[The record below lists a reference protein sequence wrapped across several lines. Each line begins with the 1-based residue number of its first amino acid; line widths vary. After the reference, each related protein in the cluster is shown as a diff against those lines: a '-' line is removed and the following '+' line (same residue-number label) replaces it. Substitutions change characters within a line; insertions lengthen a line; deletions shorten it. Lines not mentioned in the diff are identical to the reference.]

1 MGVDGTGRPETPQ
14 SPQSPQSPQPQPPS
28 PSPQSLYRRVAA
40 DLRESIAAGAYG
52 SGARLPAEGAIAAQY
67 GVSRGTV
74 RQALALLRADGLVT
88 SRRGTRRVVLG
99 AARVQSFAEL
109 TSFARWARSIGES
122 PGGRTVSVVRE
133 PGGPLE
139 REQLRLDGGAYV
151 YRVLRLRTLSGRP
164 VMVER
169 AVYPE
174 WVGELV
180 ERFDPDAD
188 SHSALLEAEGVLFTD
203 ADHTIDLAPADADDA
218 RLLACGLGDA
228 LLRERRRS
236 TDPAGR
242 PVEWSDDRYL
252 PGTVAF
258 TVHNSTAST
267 ALSRRT
273 SQ

>member
-1 MGVDGTGRPETPQ
+1 MASGKTGGAGVGGTGQPNDGKAPQ
-14 SPQSPQSPQPQPPS
+14 T
-28 PSPQSLYRRVAA
+28 LYRKVAA
-40 DLRESIAAGAYG
+40 DLREAIAAGAYG
-52 SGARLPAEGAIAAQY
+52 SGARLPAEGTLAERY
-67 GVSRGTV
+67 GVSRGTI
-74 RQALALLRADGLVT
+74 RQALAQLRADGLVT
-88 SRRGTRRVVLG
+88 SRRGTRRVVLDAG
-99 AARVQSFAEL
+99 ATHVQSFSEL

-122 PGGRTVSVVRE
+122 PGGRTIAVVRE
-133 PGGPLE
+133 PGQPLE
-139 REQLRLDGGAYV
+139 CEQLRLESGAYV
-151 YRVLRLRTLSGRP
+151 HRVLRLRTLSGRP
-164 VMVER
+164 VMIER

-180 ERFDPDAD
+180 ERFPREAD
-188 SHSALLEAEGVLFTD
+188 SHSALLEGHGVLFTD
-203 ADHTIDLAPADADDA
+203 ADHTIDLAPADAEDA
-218 RLLACGLGDA
+218 VLLECGVGDA

-236 TDPAGR
+236 TDPTGT

>member
-1 MGVDGTGRPETPQ
+1 MTSGKTGGAGVGGTGQPKDPKAPQ
-14 SPQSPQSPQPQPPS
+14 T
-28 PSPQSLYRRVAA
+28 LYRKVAA
-40 DLRESIAAGAYG
+40 DLREAIAAGAYG
-52 SGARLPAEGAIAAQY
+52 SGARLPAEGALAERY
-67 GVSRGTV
+67 DVSRGTI

-88 SRRGTRRVVLG
+88 SRRGTRRVVLSDT
-99 AARVQSFAEL
+99 RVQSFAEL
-109 TSFARWARSIGES
+109 TSFARWARSIGEE
-122 PGGRTVSVVRE
+122 PGGRTIAVVRE
-133 PGGPLE
+133 PGLPLE
-139 REQLRLDGGAYV
+139 CEQLRLESGAYV

-180 ERFDPDAD
+180 ERFPREAD
-188 SHSALLEAEGVLFTD
+188 SHSALLEGHGVLFTD
-203 ADHTIDLAPADADDA
+203 ADHTIDLAPADAEDA
-218 RLLACGLGDA
+218 VLLECGVGDA

-236 TDPAGR
+236 TDPTGK

-267 ALSRRT
+267 ALSRHT

>member
-1 MGVDGTGRPETPQ
+1 MDEAERPQT
-14 SPQSPQSPQPQPPS
+14 
-28 PSPQSLYRRVAA
+28 LYRRVAA
-40 DLRESIAAGAYG
+40 DLREAIAAGDYG
-52 SGARLPAEGAIAAQY
+52 SGGRLPAEGALAERY
-67 GVSRGTV
+67 GVSRGTI
-74 RQALALLRADGLVT
+74 RQALAVLRADGLVT
-88 SRRGTRRVVLG
+88 SRRGTRRVVLDS
-99 AARVQSFAEL
+99 APARVQSFAEL
-109 TSFARWARSIGES
+109 TSFARWARSIGER
-122 PGGRTVSVVRE
+122 PGGRTVSVLRTPGE
-133 PGGPLE
+133 PVE
-139 REQLRLDGGAYV
+139 CEQLRLDHGSFV

-169 AVYPE
+169 SVYPE

-180 ERFDPDAD
+180 ERFPPEAD
-188 SHSALLEAEGVLFTD
+188 SHSGLLEDHGVLFTD
-203 ADHTIDLAPADADDA
+203 ADHTIDVAPADADDA
-218 RLLACGLGDA
+218 RLLECRVGGA

-236 TDPAGR
+236 TDPTGT